1 MPVKSLFTLLIS
13 AIIFSAFAA
22 DAYPDPGTGNEQTV
36 SFTTSI
42 ADQEANVKRN
52 IAIASRRLNG
62 TVIKSGEVFSFNN
75 TVGEGSAENGFLS
88 GRVFYRDRVAYETGG
103 GICQVSSTLFNALLL
118 AGCSISERHRHM
130 HPVLYVPPGL
140 DATIKYGKKDL
151 RMRNIYS
158 FDLQIFT
165 DVNESSLTVFI
176 KASGIIPFAYEMF
189 SEEGEINLPFSE
201 DSGRNIQ
208 PGLSIEVYRK
218 KYSGGKLL
226 ETFLMYRDF
235 YPPVYIE

>member
-1 MPVKSLFTLLIS
+1 MPVNKLFSLSIIVLLIS
-13 AIIFSAFAA
+13 AFTADSAQ
-22 DAYPDPGTGNEQTV
+22 DAGSGNNQTV

-42 ADQEANVKRN
+42 ADQEASVKRN

-62 TVIKSGEVFSFNN
+62 TVIKGGEVFSFNN

-88 GRVFYRDRVAYETGG
+88 GRVFYRDRVAFETGG

-118 AGCSISERHRHM
+118 AGCAITERHRHM

-151 RMRNIYS
+151 RMKNIYS
-158 FDLQIFT
+158 FDLHIFT

-176 KASGIIPFAYEMF
+176 KAAGKIPFNYEMTT
-189 SEEGEINLPFSE
+189 EEDEINLPFAE
-201 DSGRNIQ
+201 DSARNIQ

>member
-1 MPVKSLFTLLIS
+1 MSLKYIFSAFIAVLL
-13 AIIFSAFAA
+13 FSAFAA
-22 DAYPDPGTGNEQTV
+22 DSAPDAATENKQTV

-42 ADQEANVKRN
+42 ADQEMSVKRN
-52 IAIASRRLNG
+52 IAIAARRLNG
-62 TVIKSGEVFSFNN
+62 AVIKSGEVFSFNN

-88 GRVFYRDRVAYETGG
+88 GRVFYRDRIAYETGG

-118 AGCSISERHRHM
+118 AGCAITERHRHM

-151 RMRNIYS
+151 RMKNIYA

-165 DVNESSLTVFI
+165 DVNKSSLTVLI
-176 KASGIIPFAYEMF
+176 KAAGKIPFSYEMTT
-189 SEEGEINLPFSE
+189 EEEEINLPFSE

-218 KYSGGKLL
+218 KYTDGKLL
-226 ETFLMYRDF
+226 ERFLMYRDF